1 MSRKRIVILGA
12 GYAGLGTALALGRMP
27 AARRGARVLLVD
39 RNPFHL
45 LKTELH
51 AVAAGLLPRSRA
63 ALSLDMLLKRAPV
76 ETLCAEV
83 TGLDASA
90 GVLRTAGQDIAFDA
104 LALAPGAVV
113 NYYGIPGMREHAEIV
128 TDLDPALRVR
138 ERVREL
144 VRAARAGER
153 SRIVIVGAG
162 AEGVEVAAY
171 LQDRFLSENLARGDR
186 PEITLV
192 EGAGLILPGG
202 RYTRSVRTRARRR
215 MEQYGIRMRLNTRV
229 REAEPGRLVVL
240 ESAPLPFDLLV
251 WAGGMLAA
259 PLAAEHAPAAPGPA
273 RRIPVSDMLNLES
286 HKNIFVLGDAALC
299 ASGARGRALP
309 MAAQYAVQQAGAAA
323 RNIAAVV
330 LGRGRPQPFAPQA
343 RGEFVSIGNHEAV
356 GWAGPVELLG
366 RDAQALKQ
374 GILANYLASI
384 GVNPLEWFAG
394 RGPFARR
401 KT

>member
-12 GYAGLGTALALGRMP
+12 GYAGLGVALALGRMP
-27 AARRGARVLLVD
+27 GARRARVLLVD

-51 AVAAGLLPRSRA
+51 AVAAGLLPQARA
-63 ALSLDMLLKRAPV
+63 ALPLALLLKRSPV
-76 ETLCAEV
+76 ETACAEV
-83 TGLDASA
+83 TGLDAES
-90 GVLRTAGQDIAFDA
+90 GVLRAAERDIAFDA
-104 LALAPGAVV
+104 LVLSPGAVV
-113 NYYGIPGMREHAEIV
+113 NYYGIPGMRENSETV
-128 TDLDPALRVR
+128 TELAPALRVR

-144 VRAARAGER
+144 VRAAREGER

-202 RYTRSVRTRARRR
+202 RYTKSVRNRARQR

-240 ESAPLPFDLLV
+240 ESAPLPFDLLI

-273 RRIPVSDMLNLES
+273 FRIPVTGTLNLET
-286 HKNIFVLGDAALC
+286 HKNIFVLGDASLFA
-299 ASGARGRALP
+299 AGARGRPLP
-309 MAAQYAVQQAGAAA
+309 MAAQYAVQQAEAAA

-330 LGRGRPQPFAPQA
+330 LGRGRPQPFVPQM
-343 RGEFVSIGNHEAV
+343 RGEFVSIGNREAV
-356 GWAGPVELLG
+356 GWAGPVEMLG
-366 RDAQALKQ
+366 RDAQVFKQ
-374 GILANYLASI
+374 GILAKYLVSI

-394 RGPFARR
+394 RGPFERR
-401 KT
+401 KN